1 MRDTSQPIGNNR
13 KVILFTGC
21 TGRLGTFFLQR
32 YKHAYTIVG
41 VARRDPLF
49 TCNGFEFMRGDIC
62 WEAEKI
68 VHTVLQKYGR
78 IDTLINAAASSRWME
93 LKDKQPNEFNNELR
107 TNLIAPLEFS
117 NKILQAFWIKQTQE
131 ENKKK
136 NRSVIHIGSIAGVN
150 VYPNSGQG
158 VYASTK
164 AALHMLTRHM
174 ASEYIRYGIR
184 VNALAPNTFPRLVS
198 LERICEAIAASIE
211 GKANGDITVL
221 DTTDEYII

>member
-1 MRDTSQPIGNNR
+1 MRDTNQPIGDNR

-21 TGRLGTFFLQR
+21 TGRLGTFFLQH
-32 YKHAYTIVG
+32 YNHAYTIVG
-41 VARRDPLF
+41 IARRDPLF
-49 TCNGFEFMRGDIC
+49 PCDGFEFIRGDIC

-68 VHTVLQKYGR
+68 VHNVLQKYGR
-78 IDTLINAAASSRWME
+78 IDMLINAAAVSRWVE
-93 LKDKQPNEFNNELR
+93 LKDKHPNEFNNELR
-107 TNLIAPLEFS
+107 TNLIAPLELS
-117 NKILQAFWIKQTQE
+117 NKILQTFWIKQIKE

-136 NRSVIHIGSIAGVN
+136 NRSVINIGSIAGIN
-150 VYPNSGQG
+150 VYPDSGQG

-198 LERICEAIAASIE
+198 LERVCEAIIASIE
-211 GKANGDITVL
+211 GKANGEITVL
-221 DTTDEYII
+221 DTMDE